1 MTALLPL
8 PRFVFG
14 PGVLAA
20 LPDELSLL
28 GVRRPM
34 LLSDRGLERV
44 GAVAKA
50 LRLMPEATVQ
60 HLDVPENPTVAA
72 ADAARQAFETGR
84 CDGVV
89 ALGGGSVLDTGKF
102 VAALIGSGAAGAAS
116 LLGRSDLIG
125 SRGPPLV
132 AIPTTIGT
140 GSESSPVAALHRDEE
155 SAAIGM
161 RSPHL
166 VPRTAICDP
175 ELAYT
180 LPLWM
185 VAATGIDTISHCIEG
200 FFAEPAN
207 PIVDALALDGLSRA
221 YENILAAT
229 RPGGEAARAS
239 MMAAAFAGGASIH
252 KGLGPAHAVAIVC
265 GDQGLHHGVLI
276 GAALPPTVALVAA
289 RVPEKAARIGAALGL
304 ARSSDLPEAL
314 SELTGALGLPSSL
327 RVAGYKAA
335 SPDGLID
342 GILASHFNRTSP
354 YVPTRDEYLTIMR
367 RLLA

>member
-20 LPDELSLL
+20 LPEELLLL

-50 LRLMPEATVQ
+50 LRWMPNTTVQ

-72 ADAARQAFETGR
+72 TDAARRAFETGR

-102 VAALIGSGAAGAAS
+102 VAALIGSGAADAVS
-116 LLGRSDLIG
+116 LLGRPDLIG
-125 SRGPPLV
+125 SRVAPLI

-140 GSESSPVAALHRDEE
+140 GSESSPVAALHRDEA
-155 SAAIGM
+155 STAIGT

-180 LPLWM
+180 LPPWM
-185 VAATGIDTISHCIEG
+185 VAATGVDTISHCIEG

-221 YENILAAT
+221 YENIQAAA
-229 RPGGEAARAS
+229 RPGGEVARAS

-252 KGLGPAHAVAIVC
+252 KGLGPAHAIAIVC

-276 GAALPPTVALVAA
+276 AAALPLTVALVAA
-289 RVPEKAARIGAALGL
+289 HVPGKAERIAGALGL
-304 ARSSDLPEAL
+304 ARSSDIPKAL
-314 SELTGALGLPSSL
+314 SELTGALGLPSNL
-327 RVAGYKAA
+327 RVAGYEAGT
-335 SPDGLID
+335 PDGLID
-342 GILASHFNRTSP
+342 EILGSHFNRTSP
-354 YVPTRDEYLTIMR
+354 YVPTRDEYLTILR
-367 RLLA
+367 SLLA